1 MSSHVRALLLSLL
14 LIGLAGAGQA
24 ATITIGASDS
34 GWHSG
39 AGNHTIT
46 NQNYAT
52 GWEDEELRS
61 FFVFDLSAIPITES
75 LLSVR
80 FRAYNPDVCEPD
92 CSYTGGY
99 DSPDATESLE
109 LREVLTPAAL
119 VTAPSIANPTV
130 FDDLGDG
137 TLFGTHLASSADNG
151 AFIEID
157 LNAAGIAAAQGF
169 VGVGDFVLGGSLASL
184 TSSFGTT
191 EVVFGLTDPAGLG
204 PYTRELVITYTPEP
218 GTALLLGLGLLGL
231 GLQRRRHA

>member
-1 MSSHVRALLLSLL
+1 MSSHVRALMLSLL
-14 LIGLAGAGQA
+14 LSAFAGAGQA

-46 NQNYAT
+46 NQTYAT

-61 FFVFDLSAIPITES
+61 FFVFDLSAIPVTET

-99 DSPDATESLE
+99 DSPDLSESLE
-109 LREVLTPAAL
+109 LREVLTPAAV
-119 VTAPSIANPTV
+119 VTAPSVANPTV
-130 FDDLGDG
+130 FNDLGDG
-137 TLFGTHLASSADNG
+137 TLFGSYLASSADNG
-151 AFIEID
+151 AFIEIE

-169 VGVGDFVLGGSLASL
+169 AGVGEFVLGGSLSSL
-184 TSSFGTT
+184 TSAFGTT

-218 GTALLLGLGLLGL
+218 GTAALLALGLVGLAV
-231 GLQRRRHA
+231 RRRNA